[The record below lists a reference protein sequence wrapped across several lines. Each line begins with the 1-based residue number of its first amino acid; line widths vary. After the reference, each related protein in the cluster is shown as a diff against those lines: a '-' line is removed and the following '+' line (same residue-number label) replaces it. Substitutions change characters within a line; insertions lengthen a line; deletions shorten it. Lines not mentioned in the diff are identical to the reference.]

1 MAYEKNTWASGDVVT
16 SAKLNHMEDGI
27 AGGGSGGTPIINTT
41 RTVGT
46 NNSTVFTFD
55 KTFAEVKAMLDAGQI
70 PVVKCVYES
79 NGTYFNP
86 VIGYLIDT
94 EYGDYIVRIMGRN
107 EGEYYV
113 VSVPATAEDAQPV
126 YTDTPLT

>member
-27 AGGGSGGTPIINTT
+27 AEGGSGGTPIINTT
-41 RTVGT
+41 RTVGS

-55 KTFAEVKAMLDAGQI
+55 KTFAEVKAMLDAGQV

-86 VIGYLIDT
+86 VRYGVRRLHCSHNGSQRGRILCRIRSGNRRGCISCIHGYTLDI
-94 EYGDYIVRIMGRN
+94 RR
-107 EGEYYV
+107 
-113 VSVPATAEDAQPV
+113 
-126 YTDTPLT
+126 